1 MYMYQKYRLRMMLL
15 MEWREEK
22 KNRYRECILKHAF
35 EQFSKLGYEKTNL
48 SDISKLCGIAEGT
61 LYNYFVDKP
70 TLFVATFTLQTMNKL
85 NEFHFEAP
93 NSITMLIDQF
103 GKTLEFFLMIE
114 DPGLE
119 RAFKTYYH
127 LLKSIDNPERDTMS
141 KPLIEA
147 DEYVHNEL
155 DKLFS
160 HVIFKDNSG
169 EKLLDII
176 KIQFDGLLNEYI
188 YLGTSFSDLI
198 KKTKE
203 NMYYILKPYIEG
215 FNEV

>member
-15 MEWREEK
+15 MGWREEK
-22 KNRYRECILKHAF
+22 KNRYRECILKHSF

-85 NEFHFEAP
+85 NGFHFEAP